1 MADHLVYE
9 ILTESLKKEVRNT
22 YIIEKEKQGDLLGID
37 FTTESI
43 PITKD
48 GKIEMPAFMIA
59 RFKSDSVA
67 QKSGLRI
74 GSVIQGINGKPVTI
88 DTYHEEIAKHTS
100 FSINVDESFCDL
112 YQFLITDPEISERFN
127 FYEK

>member
-1 MADHLVYE
+1 MVDHLVYE
-9 ILTESLKKEVRNT
+9 ILTESLKKEVLNT
-22 YIIEKEKQGDLLGID
+22 YTIEKELETDLLGID
-37 FTTESI
+37 YTTESI
-43 PITKD
+43 PITND
-48 GKIEMPAFMIA
+48 GKIVMPAFVIA
-59 RFKSDSVA
+59 RFKSGSVA

-74 GSVIQGINGKPVTI
+74 GSVIQGINGIRVTI
-88 DTYHEEIAKHTS
+88 DKYHEEIAKNTS